1 MEKALD
7 ILNWA
12 KTPGA
17 CLVFEKQ
24 DIIENLLQPLY
35 EDSNLKLPSFKDV
48 SKIYTNIERR
58 DDNNYLIGICALKKD
73 MNFELLCSFGVTEEG
88 DTLIHLGSKP
98 PFNEFQLNMILQYL
112 REILLVDS
120 IRNCNQ

>member
-35 EDSNLKLPSFKDV
+35 DESNLNLPNFADVLKIYAISEREKDNYIIEIRALKEDSSCE
-48 SKIYTNIERR
+48 S
-58 DDNNYLIGICALKKD
+58 
-73 MNFELLCSFGVTEEG
+73 LCRFGVTEEG
-88 DTLIHLGSKP
+88 NTIIHLGSKP
-98 PFNEFQLNMILQYL
+98 PFDGFQLREIIEYL
-112 REILLVDS
+112 REKLSVKE
-120 IRNCNQ
+120 